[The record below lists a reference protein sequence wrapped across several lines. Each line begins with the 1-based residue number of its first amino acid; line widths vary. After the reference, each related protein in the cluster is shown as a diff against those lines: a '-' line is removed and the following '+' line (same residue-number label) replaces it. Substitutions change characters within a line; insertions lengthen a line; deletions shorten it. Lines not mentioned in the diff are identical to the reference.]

1 MAECEKLHD
10 RGFSIEYSLA
20 ESIPAVYGARIQKWP
35 LRNRPAALLFR
46 RIDGAGRMTISA
58 QSMSKMSECPVMT
71 AYAVSGRIFR
81 RL

>member
-35 LRNRPAALLFR
+35 LRNRPPALLFR

-58 QSMSKMSECPVMT
+58 QSMSKMSEWLT
-71 AYAVSGRIFR
+71 LAA
-81 RL
+81 